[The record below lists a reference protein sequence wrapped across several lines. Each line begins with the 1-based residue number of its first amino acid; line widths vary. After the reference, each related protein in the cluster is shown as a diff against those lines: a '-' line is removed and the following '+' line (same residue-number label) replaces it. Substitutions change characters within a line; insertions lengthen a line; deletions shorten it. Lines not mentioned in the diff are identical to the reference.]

1 MTQYLLGA
9 DMIEARALVL
19 AQGKSSRHLPGPNF
33 LLVLGF
39 QSFIILAYSLGTKG
53 QEPVP
58 GLRLFQRG
66 GGWYS

>member
-1 MTQYLLGA
+1 MTQCLLGA

-19 AQGKSSRHLPGPNF
+19 AQVKSSRHLPRPNF

-39 QSFIILAYSLGTKG
+39 QSFIILAYSLGTEG
-53 QEPVP
+53 QGPVP
-58 GLRLFQRG
+58 SLRLFQRE